1 VKKHNILKLSG
12 IYLYLVPAT
21 ILMGFG
27 IFIPIINVF
36 INSLYKC
43 NAVGKRLEFVG
54 FQNFLVLFQ
63 NPLFLQ
69 VMKQTLIWTVSMVV
83 IATII
88 ALIAALVLNRRFPGR
103 TIARIIIFLPWGI
116 SFVFTSILWK
126 LIYDQFYGHVNGFL
140 TFILQRQINTPWLGG
155 AQTAFPALIWVGI
168 FLTIP
173 FTTIMILSGL
183 QSIPQELL
191 EAANIDGAG
200 PFQGFSYVVFP
211 LLKPVLVV
219 ATVINVIYIFNSFPI
234 IWILTMGGPANLTDT
249 ITTYIYKLA
258 FSYLDMGSA
267 AALSVVGCVV
277 LMSFSF
283 LFVIFTSKEVF

>member
-1 VKKHNILKLSG
+1 
-12 IYLYLVPAT
+12 
-21 ILMGFG
+21 MGFG

-54 FQNFLVLFQ
+54 FQNFLELFQ
-63 NPLFLQ
+63 KPLFLQ

-83 IATII
+83 IATLI
-88 ALIAALVLNRRFPGR
+88 ALVASLVLNRRFFGR
-103 TIARIIIFLPWGI
+103 TLARIIIFLPWGI
-116 SFVFTSILWK
+116 SFVFTSIVWK

-140 TFILQRQINTPWLGG
+140 TFILQRQINIPWLGSPE
-155 AQTAFPALIWVGI
+155 TAFPALIWVGI

-173 FTTIMILSGL
+173 FTTLMILSGL
-183 QSIPQELL
+183 QSIPHDLI

-200 PFQGFSYVVFP
+200 PFQSFFYVILP
-211 LLKPVLVV
+211 LLKPILVV

-234 IWILTMGGPANLTDT
+234 IWILTQGDPANSTDT

-258 FSYLDMGSA
+258 FSYLDIGLAS
-267 AALSVVGCVV
+267 ALSVVGCIV

>member
-1 VKKHNILKLSG
+1 MNKNKVFKTAG
-12 IYLYLVPAT
+12 IYIYLVPAT
-21 ILMGFG
+21 VLMGVG

-54 FQNFLVLFQ
+54 FQNFIKLFQ
-63 NPLFLQ
+63 SDLFLQ
-69 VMKQTLIWTVSMVV
+69 VMRQTLIWTVSMVV
-83 IATII
+83 IATFI
-88 ALIAALVLNRRFPGR
+88 ALIAALVLDRRFPGR
-103 TIARIIIFLPWGI
+103 ATARIFIFLPWGI
-116 SFVFTSILWK
+116 SFVFTSIIWK
-126 LIYDQFYGHVNGFL
+126 LMYDQFYGHVNGFL
-140 TFILQRQINTPWLGG
+140 TFIFQRQVNIPWLGS

-183 QSIPQELL
+183 QSIPQEIL

-200 PFQGFSYVVFP
+200 PFQRFLHVIFP

-219 ATVINVIYIFNSFPI
+219 ATIINVIYIFNSFPI
-234 IWILTMGGPANLTDT
+234 IWILTVGGPANLTDT

-267 AALSVVGCVV
+267 AALSVIGCII

-283 LFVIFTSKEVF
+283 LFVILTSKEVF